1 MRAAAWQQGRL
12 CVRERGCR
20 GNTRREAARQ
30 RMERGRGRLC
40 NALSENDAAAAAG
53 LVLFA
58 LALAARRAMP
68 VRTGTSAAQEHRG
81 SRGCFK
87 DVLRAAREA
96 QQSDFDATTAD
107 SRPHPRCAAPS
118 TRGRSERRSA
128 EHLRTALHCIHDCI
142 PVHSI
147 HSALLKVLL
156 SITRPATLSLF
167 NAVIRPRS
175 NHSVHLVPALRPS
188 FCATSRS
195 LCCSYLCNEFHLH
208 TSWRPPTGSHP
219 AVVTSSQS

>member
-1 MRAAAWQQGRL
+1 MADRTFNPYHHTHSLTQASHTRSNKLDSWIAHQHTQHSARSLSASPSPCSSYSSYRCRL
-12 CVRERGCR
+12 VRS
-20 GNTRREAARQ
+20 AQHSFARTDLFFRTAPLHQ
-30 RMERGRGRLC
+30 TP
-40 NALSENDAAAAAG
+40 LS
-53 LVLFA
+53 
-58 LALAARRAMP
+58 
-68 VRTGTSAAQEHRG
+68 
-81 SRGCFK
+81 
-87 DVLRAAREA
+87 
-96 QQSDFDATTAD
+96 ATLLDD
-107 SRPHPRCAAPS
+107 SSS
-118 TRGRSERRSA
+118 TCERRSA

-142 PVHSI
+142 PVRSI